1 MNIQSVSNRPVNY
14 RYTKKNSND
23 ISFKMK
29 YPIIVTK
36 NVDLKFVKSIEK
48 SLYSLPDIWAEIL
61 SKNNYKLYCSNTI
74 QDTYD
79 HLNLYDTAPN
89 WDAITCGHPRFS
101 FFSFTPKIEKNDIKK
116 VVNHEISH
124 GIVNSEKL
132 TEKIT
137 IMEPLSE
144 DIQNFPTED
153 LGETTFDI
161 RHLKYKYL
169 DIYRVNEILADIL
182 AWIQDGG
189 GLWGSGYKGG
199 TKEPDFLR
207 QNFPRTFNRLRNYPI
222 GELHKYDDMPF

>member
-1 MNIQSVSNRPVNY
+1 MNIQSLSNKQTNY
-14 RYTKKNSND
+14 TYARKNSNN

-36 NVDLKFVKSIEK
+36 NVDSNFVKSIEK
-48 SLYSLPDIWAEIL
+48 SLDSLPDKWAEIL

-79 HLNLYDTAPN
+79 HLNLYDTAPD
-89 WDAITCGHPRFS
+89 WDAITCGHPYFS
-101 FFSFTPKIEKNDIKK
+101 FFSFTPKIEKSDIKK

-132 TEKIT
+132 TERET
-137 IMEPLSE
+137 IIDTLID

-153 LGETTFDI
+153 LGKTTFDI

-169 DIYRVNEILADIL
+169 DNYRVNEVLADIL
-182 AWIQDGG
+182 AWMQDGG

-199 TKEPDFLR
+199 TKEPGFLR
-207 QNFPRTFNRLRNYPI
+207 KNFPRTFSRLSHYPI